1 VQWLNVERPPHDNLN
16 LLLVVLAVALAF
28 FLVSHLWKVDTIFAF
43 NVGFAALAAGIVSR
57 FTNKGLIVLGSIAAA
72 WLAMTVRA
80 VWIEGPREQT
90 WVFAL
95 VGLGGIIALSI
106 AGSVLRERKIE
117 RPWMM
122 LGGLSAA
129 MGLVSLPASP
139 T

>member
-1 VQWLNVERPPHDNLN
+1 VQWLKVERPPHDNLN

-28 FLVSHLWKVDTIFAF
+28 FLMSHLRSVDTIFGF
-43 NVGFAALAAGIVSR
+43 NVAFAALAAGIVSR
-57 FTNKGLIVLGSIAAA
+57 FTSKGLIVTGAIVTA
-72 WLAMTVRA
+72 WLAMMVRT

-90 WVFAL
+90 YVFAIL
-95 VGLGGIIALSI
+95 GLGGIIALAL
-106 AGSVLRERKIE
+106 AGAILRERKIE

-122 LGGLSAA
+122 LGGLSAL